1 MCCDGFFSKNA
12 FKSTNH
18 LVEFLVNPM
27 DYCHRSD
34 FFSGARVLASFSLIG
49 TPSVNRLLRAPAVS
63 HCDMRPPHVVHTR
76 ARRNLAHVGGFSRIS
91 LLTELAKAGTCVA
104 AFLKDLRVPLPDPAK
119 CSMGSLFKFIYT
131 RINDKVPFPNI

>member
-34 FFSGARVLASFSLIG
+34 FFSGARVLQAS
-49 TPSVNRLLRAPAVS
+49 RLL
-63 HCDMRPPHVVHTR
+63 
-76 ARRNLAHVGGFSRIS
+76 ARLQ
-91 LLTELAKAGTCVA
+91 
-104 AFLKDLRVPLPDPAK
+104 
-119 CSMGSLFKFIYT
+119 
-131 RINDKVPFPNI
+131 